1 VARSGNSELSDPQS
15 YRPRNIP
22 TDPGVY
28 RFFDKNDRVIY
39 VGKAKNLKNRLNS
52 YFGTQLATKTFRM
65 VHTAVRVDWT
75 IVGSEIEALALEF
88 TWIKSEN
95 PQFNVQFKDDKTY
108 PYLAVSLSEEYPRLF
123 VSRQK
128 HVKGDRYFGPF
139 TNTWALR
146 GTVDVLQKIFPIR
159 ACNHSNFQRAR
170 ATKRQCLLGDI
181 GKCSAPC
188 VDWISQEEHGTL
200 ARNLITYLDRNPDD
214 IAESIKEDME
224 RASKAEEF
232 ELAAKLR
239 DQLVAL
245 GKTTEFTE
253 LSLNNNFSAD
263 LIGVHVEITHAA
275 ASLFSIRSGRIIAS
289 RAWIIDLSDVL
300 EEEDLIEA
308 VLAKIYSE
316 TAIPAEVL
324 VDREPKDIQS
334 LEQWLSSVAPHKV
347 HIGVPV
353 RGEKFEMMRT
363 VQRNA
368 HQALIQ
374 YLSKRS
380 NDAAVTGK
388 ALEELQ
394 VELGLASVPL
404 RIECFDISNI
414 QGKHMVASMV
424 VFEDGAPKKSEYRRF
439 AIDDDH
445 VFDDTRAMHHVITR
459 RMKRYLAERDIDP
472 QEVKMQGGSRP
483 KFAYPPSLIVVD
495 GGVPQVT
502 AAYRALLELG
512 LERIP
517 LVGLAKRLEEVWLP
531 ENKDPIIFPRHS
543 EALYLLQ
550 RVRDEAHRFAINF
563 HRSKRSAM
571 MLESLLDEIP
581 LLGEV
586 RRKALL
592 SKFGS
597 VSAIRKASLE
607 ELAAVPGIGEKIAR
621 VIVESLPDQKGHID
635 QLSVNLGTGELGG

>member
-1 VARSGNSELSDPQS
+1 MSNPAE
-15 YRPRNIP
+15 YRPQNIP
-22 TDPGVY
+22 TEPGVY
-28 RFFDKNDRVIY
+28 RFYDKNDRVIY

-52 YFGTQLATKTFRM
+52 YFGSNLATKTYRM

-108 PYLAVSLSEEYPRLF
+108 PYLAVSLSEKFPRLF

-128 HVKGDRYFGPF
+128 HIKGNRYFGPF

-146 GTVDVLQKIFPIR
+146 GTVEVLQKIFPVR
-159 ACNHSNFQRAR
+159 ACSQSNFNRAV

-188 VDWISQEEHGTL
+188 VGWITEEEHSAL
-200 ARNLITYLDRNPDD
+200 AQKLVTYLDRNPTD
-214 IAESIKEDME
+214 IAESLQLDME
-224 RASKAEEF
+224 RAADNEEF

-239 DQLVAL
+239 DQLEAL

-253 LSLNNNFSAD
+253 TALNNNFSAD
-263 LIGVHVEITHAA
+263 LIAIHEEITHAA
-275 ASLFSIRSGRIIAS
+275 ASLFSIRAGRIIAS
-289 RAWIIDLSDVL
+289 RAWIIDLADVL
-300 EEEDLIEA
+300 EGEDVIA
-308 VLAKIYSE
+308 AALAKIYID
-316 TAIPAEVL
+316 AKIPSEVL
-324 VDREPKDIQS
+324 VDRAPIDIATVS
-334 LEQWLSSVAPHKV
+334 QWLTAVAGHKV
-347 HIGVPV
+347 TVVVPQ
-353 RGEKFEMMRT
+353 RGDKYEMLRT

-380 NDAAVTGK
+380 NDTAVVGK
-388 ALEELQ
+388 ALEEIFAALSLP
-394 VELGLASVPL
+394 ELPL

-424 VFEDGAPKKSEYRRF
+424 VFEDGQPKKSDYRRF
-439 AIDDDH
+439 AIDDEAG
-445 VFDDTRAMHHVITR
+445 FDDTRAMNHVLTR
-459 RMKRYLAERDIDP
+459 RLKRYLAERDIDIN
-472 QEVKMQGGSRP
+472 EIRILGGARP
-483 KFAYPPSLIVVD
+483 KFAYPPQLIVVD
-495 GGVPQVT
+495 GGAPQVN
-502 AAYRALLELG
+502 AAYQALLTLG
-512 LERIP
+512 LEHIP

-531 ENKDPIIFPRHS
+531 NNSDPIILPRHS
-543 EALYLLQ
+543 EGLYLLQ

-563 HRSKRSAM
+563 HRSKRSAV

-586 RRKALL
+586 RRRALL
-592 SKFGS
+592 DRFGS
-597 VSAIRKASLE
+597 VASIRKASVAE
-607 ELAAVPGIGEKIAR
+607 VAAIPGIGEKIATL
-621 VIVESLPDQKGHID
+621 IVASLQGEDESVGRT
-635 QLSVNLGTGELGG
+635 VNLGTGEIDG

>member
-1 VARSGNSELSDPQS
+1 MSNPAD
-15 YRPRNIP
+15 YRPSNIP
-22 TDPGVY
+22 TEPGVY
-28 RFFDKNDRVIY
+28 RFYDKNDRVIY

-52 YFGTQLATKTFRM
+52 YFGSNLAAKTYRM

-88 TWIKSEN
+88 TWIKSFN

-128 HVKGDRYFGPF
+128 HVKGNRYFGPF
-139 TNTWALR
+139 TNAWALH
-146 GTVDVLQKIFPIR
+146 GTVDVLQRIFPIR
-159 ACNHSNFQRAR
+159 ACTQSNFNRAV

-188 VDWISQEEHGTL
+188 VGWITKEEHTAL
-200 ARNLITYLDRNPDD
+200 AKNLVTYLDRNPTD
-214 IAESIKEDME
+214 IAESIHIDME
-224 RASKAEEF
+224 RAAANEEF

-239 DQLVAL
+239 DQLAAL
-245 GKTTEFTE
+245 TKTTEFTE
-253 LSLNNNFSAD
+253 TSLNNNFSAD
-263 LIGVHVEITHAA
+263 LVAIHEEVTHAA
-275 ASLFSIRSGRIIAS
+275 ASLFSIRAGRIIAS

-300 EEEDLIEA
+300 EGEDVISA
-308 VLAKIYSE
+308 ALAKIYLETKAPSE
-316 TAIPAEVL
+316 IL
-324 VDREPKDIQS
+324 VDREPSDVES
-334 LEQWLSSVAPHKV
+334 LKEWLASVAGHKV
-347 HIGVPV
+347 SIAVPQ

-363 VQRNA
+363 VARNA
-368 HQALIQ
+368 QHALIQ

-380 NDAAVTGK
+380 NDVAVVGK
-388 ALEELQ
+388 ALEEIQ
-394 VELGLASVPL
+394 EALGLPELPL

-424 VFEDGAPKKSEYRRF
+424 VFEDGQPKKADYRRF
-439 AIDDDH
+439 SIDDESG
-445 VFDDTRAMHHVITR
+445 FDDTRAMNHVLTR
-459 RMKRYLAERDIDP
+459 RLKRYLAEKDIDV
-472 QEVKMQGGSRP
+472 QELKLQGGSRP
-483 KFAYPPSLIVVD
+483 KFAYPPALIVVD
-495 GGVPQVT
+495 GGAPQVN
-502 AAYRALLELG
+502 AAYQALSALG

-531 ENKDPIIFPRHS
+531 NNSDPIILPRHS
-543 EALYLLQ
+543 EGLYLLQ

-563 HRSKRSAM
+563 HRSKRSAV

-592 SKFGS
+592 DRFGS
-597 VSAIRKASLE
+597 VSAIKKASVE
-607 ELAAVPGIGEKIAR
+607 EIAAIPGIGEKIAM
-621 VIVESLPDQKGHID
+621 IIESALRPEPNSNLSID
-635 QLSVNLGTGELGG
+635 MGTGEIHG